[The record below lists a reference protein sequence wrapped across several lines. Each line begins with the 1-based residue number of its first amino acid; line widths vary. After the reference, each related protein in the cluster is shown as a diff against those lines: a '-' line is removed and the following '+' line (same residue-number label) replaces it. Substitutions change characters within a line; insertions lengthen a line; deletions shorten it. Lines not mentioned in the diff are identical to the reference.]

1 MLMQG
6 YSVDLLSFFHLFI
19 VLLEILEDYSRNVQK
34 NTRRDHIV
42 TDLLENNI
50 FEHIPAKRREQIK
63 VALKRYIRR
72 YILMVIMQSRKSMLQ
87 PFFSILMNIKR
98 KKSSTFFL
106 FSRCK

>member
-6 YSVDLLSFFHLFI
+6 YSVDLLSFFHLLI

-50 FEHIPAKRREQIK
+50 
-63 VALKRYIRR
+63 L
-72 YILMVIMQSRKSMLQ
+72 QSRKSMLQ